1 MNSTNKTSSD
11 TQNPTKSYPIGAS
24 GRVAWTSPSNI
35 ALVKYWGKRPGQLPM
50 NPSLSITLKSAY
62 TQTAVAYEVVEPGKA
77 SLEFLYDSK
86 PMPEFLPKIDLFFDK
101 LGAEFSFLQHCKI
114 QIDTI
119 NTFPHS
125 TGIASSASA
134 MSALALCLLDVH
146 QQLNGHLLE
155 PAEFL
160 KKASRLARIGS
171 GSACRSI
178 YPGFVSW
185 GETDDLPGSDDLTG
199 FPVAN
204 VHPDFSHICDSIL
217 IVSALR
223 KKVSSTEGHALM
235 NNHPYAEKRFEHA
248 RRQHSHLLNAL
259 RTGDYQR
266 FVEITEAEALALH
279 AMMMTS
285 QPSFLLMEP
294 ESLNIIR
301 QIRTFR
307 EETGIPVCFTLDAGP
322 NVHVLYPEKHKNI
335 ILNELLHNKIQ
346 KEFPSL
352 AMIHDAIGDGSKK
365 LN

>member
-1 MNSTNKTSSD
+1 MNSSKQTNENKRQPVGLPVGTVVR
-11 TQNPTKSYPIGAS
+11 A
-24 GRVAWTSPSNI
+24 AWTSPSNI
-35 ALVKYWGKRPGQLPM
+35 ALVKYWGKKPGQLPM
-50 NPSLSITLKSAY
+50 NPSLSITLKSAF
-62 TQTAVAYEVVEPGKA
+62 TKTVVSCEVVEPGTG

-86 PMPEFLPKIDLFFDK
+86 PMPEFLPKIELFFDK
-101 LGAEFSFLQHCKI
+101 IGSAYSFLHNCRIK
-114 QIDTI
+114 IDTI

-134 MSALALCLLDVH
+134 MSALALCLLDVQ
-146 QQLNGHLLE
+146 QQLNGIRDDYDT
-155 PAEFL
+155 FL
-160 KKASRLARIGS
+160 KKASHLARIGS

-185 GETDDLPGSDDLTG
+185 GETEELPGSDDFTG

-248 RRQHSHLLNAL
+248 HIQHSRLLEAL
-259 RTGDYQR
+259 QVGDFHR
-266 FVEITEAEALALH
+266 FIEITESEALALH

-285 QPSFLLMEP
+285 QPSFLLLEP
-294 ESLNIIR
+294 ESLQIIR
-301 QIRTFR
+301 QIRNFR

-322 NVHVLYPEKHKNI
+322 NVHVIYPEKHKNL

-352 AMIHDAIGDGSKK
+352 AMIHDAIGDGPTK